1 MQYSQEQMIMLQ
13 KAMTS
18 MYEDNMK
25 FLEIYNKDLFEKVS
39 NLSTEIDNKLYQSRY
54 ELEFVN
60 NSFNIIDTQS
70 KKYLYDT
77 TLEDYS
83 TSALLETDFSTKGSM
98 SNLMDSVYT
107 TDNTEKLRLLNN
119 DIQTESFHHIMKDI
133 NKFKEILGHP
143 SISETK
149 EMRYI
154 PSFIFFGTLLGSHL
168 LPFKEKFN
176 PKSFLIVE
184 PDLEIFRLSLF
195 VTEYKVLTDNTRL
208 FFSVADENAQMIKT
222 MEQFMLYDSFE
233 NYTYKYYSTSYHD
246 KSLFNSFTL
255 ALQNTTPFSYD
266 HYRQIHYAKESIR
279 SINKFPVLLE
289 KEVKSK
295 MQELP
300 ILVLSPGPSLRENF
314 KWLKKNQDKFITI
327 AFGAAVKALC
337 EVGVKPDI
345 ITSVDASTLIL
356 RQFPKECK
364 KVYENSLALIS
375 TDSHRDLFKFFK
387 KENITVFEPNFK
399 IVKEGLKESPSLT
412 VGDNCIHIL
421 LTLGFKDIYL
431 LGTDLSIDLDTG
443 NSYDKTH
450 LMSSNKRNLHYLNKN
465 IKKIS
470 EEVDVSS
477 NYVSVESNFEDRT
490 LYADQFFLKII
501 ESYKTIIKEHE
512 KKHDFNVY
520 NLSSG
525 SKIANTSPLQPRD
538 VSLPNIKNQKMIKEL
553 KKFLIQKSRT
563 HSSQDEKE
571 YIIHEI
577 DFLNKLLMNIKS
589 IKDTDLENFEHFYSL
604 RKEYAQKIVKHKSYS
619 SLTRT
624 LLSNYMKII
633 DSFINFVFNDKNS
646 NYSDKTLQKIKIE
659 WCLQVSELIKEYRKV
674 LKKFKF

>member
-1 MQYSQEQMIMLQ
+1 M
-13 KAMTS
+13 
-18 MYEDNMK
+18 
-25 FLEIYNKDLFEKVS
+25 
-39 NLSTEIDNKLYQSRY
+39 
-54 ELEFVN
+54 
-60 NSFNIIDTQS
+60 
-70 KKYLYDT
+70 
-77 TLEDYS
+77 
-83 TSALLETDFSTKGSM
+83 
-98 SNLMDSVYT
+98 
-107 TDNTEKLRLLNN
+107 
-119 DIQTESFHHIMKDI
+119 
-133 NKFKEILGHP
+133 
-143 SISETK
+143 
-149 EMRYI
+149 
-154 PSFIFFGTLLGSHL
+154 
-168 LPFKEKFN
+168 
-176 PKSFLIVE
+176 
-184 PDLEIFRLSLF
+184 
-195 VTEYKVLTDNTRL
+195 
-208 FFSVADENAQMIKT
+208 
-222 MEQFMLYDSFE
+222 
-233 NYTYKYYSTSYHD
+233 
-246 KSLFNSFTL
+246 FNSFAL

-295 MQELP
+295 IQELP

-327 AFGAAVKALC
+327 AFGATVKALC

-364 KVYENSLALIS
+364 KVYENSLALIA

-399 IVKEGLKESPSLT
+399 IVKEGLRESPALT

-421 LTLGFKDIYL
+421 LTMGFKEIYL
-431 LGTDLSIDLDTG
+431 LGTDLAIDLDTG

-450 LMSSNKRNLHYLNKN
+450 LMSGNKRNLHYLNKN

-477 NYVSVESNFEDRT
+477 NYIAVESNFGDKT
-490 LYADQFFLKII
+490 LYADQFFLKLL
-501 ESYKTIIKEHE
+501 ESYKTIIKEH
-512 KKHDFNVY
+512 KKKYDFNIY

-525 SKIANTSPLQPRD
+525 SRIDNTTPLEPRD
-538 VSLPNIKNQKMIKEL
+538 ISLPKIENQKEIKEL

-563 HSSQDEKE
+563 HSSEDEKE

-577 DFLNKLLMNIKS
+577 DFLNKLLMNIKN
-589 IKDTDLENFEHFYSL
+589 IKNTDLENFEQFYSL
-604 RKEYAQKIVKHKSYS
+604 RKEYAQKIAKHKSYS
-619 SLTRT
+619 SHTRT
-624 LLSNYMKII
+624 LLSNYIKII

-646 NYSDKTLQKIKIE
+646 DYSKKTLQVLKME

>member
-1 MQYSQEQMIMLQ
+1 MQYSQEQMIVLQ
-13 KAMTS
+13 KAMVS

-25 FLEIYNKDLFEKVS
+25 FLEIYNKDVFERMTT
-39 NLSTEIDNKLYQSRY
+39 LSSEIDNNLYQSRY

-60 NSFNIIDTQS
+60 NSFNIIDIQN

-83 TSALLETDFSTKGSM
+83 IAGLSETDFSTKGSI
-98 SNLMDSVYT
+98 SNLMNSVYT
-107 TDNTEKLRLLNN
+107 TDNSEELRLLNN
-119 DIQTESFHHIMKDI
+119 DIQTESFQHIRKDI
-133 NKFKEILGHP
+133 NKFKDILDNP

-149 EMRYI
+149 EMKYI
-154 PSFIFFGTLLGSHL
+154 PSFIFLGTLLGSHL
-168 LPFKEKFN
+168 LPFKEKFT

-222 MEQFMLYDSFE
+222 MEQFILYDSFE

-246 KSLFNSFTL
+246 KSLFNSFAL

-289 KEVKSK
+289 KELKSK
-295 MQELP
+295 IQELP

-327 AFGAAVKALC
+327 AFGATVKALC

-356 RQFPKECK
+356 RQFPLESK
-364 KVYENSLALIS
+364 KVYENSLGLIA

-399 IVKEGLKESPSLT
+399 IVKDGLKESPALT
-412 VGDNCIHIL
+412 VGDNCLHIL
-421 LTLGFKDIYL
+421 LTMGFKEIYL

-443 NSYDKTH
+443 SSYDKTH
-450 LMSSNKRNLHYLNKN
+450 LMSGNKRNLHYLNKN

-477 NYVSVESNFEDRT
+477 NHIEVESNFGDRT
-490 LYADQFFLKII
+490 LYADQFFLKLL

-512 KKHDFNVY
+512 KKYDFNIY
-520 NLSSG
+520 NLSHG
-525 SKIANTSPLQPRD
+525 SRIANTIPLEAKNIT
-538 VSLPNIKNQKMIKEL
+538 LPNIKTQKEIKKL
-553 KKFLIQKSRT
+553 KNFLIKKSRT
-563 HSSQDEKE
+563 DSSQDEKE

-577 DFLNKLLMNIKS
+577 DFLNKLLIDVENIKS
-589 IKDTDLENFEHFYSL
+589 TKLENFEQFYSL
-604 RKEYAQKIVKHKSYS
+604 RKEYAKKIVKHKSYS

-624 LLSNYMKII
+624 LLSNYIKII
-633 DSFINFVFNDKNS
+633 DSFINFVVNDKNS
-646 NYSDKTLQKIKIE
+646 DYSTKILQKVKME
-659 WCLQVSELIKEYRKV
+659 WCLQVSTLIKEYRKV